1 MEPITILCGTA
12 APLMRANVDT
22 DAIIPSREMTQVGKS
37 GLGTRLFANW
47 RYTEDRVE
55 RDDFILNRAP
65 YRNARIL
72 LAGENFGCGSSREG
86 AVWALVDFG
95 IRAIIAPSFGSIFRA
110 NCIRNGLLPVVLSA
124 DIVANLAHQMEASAG
139 AASIVINL
147 ETLTVTDANGIRYPF
162 ELPPLQRDMLLA
174 GLDSIGLA
182 LHRIAEVDA
191 FHKTLAGNQP
201 WLFSVNADS
210 RGT

>member
-1 MEPITILCGTA
+1 MEPITILRGTA

-47 RYTEDRVE
+47 RYTEDRKE
-55 RDDFILNRAP
+55 REEFILNRAP
-65 YRNARIL
+65 YRSARIL

-124 DIVANLAHQMEASAG
+124 DIVASLAHQMEASAG

-147 ETLTVTDANGIRYPF
+147 ETLTVTDANGREYPF
-162 ELPPLQRDMLLA
+162 ELTPLQRQMLLA
-174 GLDSIGLA
+174 GLDSVGLA

-191 FHKTLAGNQP
+191 FHETLRRSEP
-201 WLFSVNADS
+201 WLFSIKGES
-210 RGT
+210 RRT